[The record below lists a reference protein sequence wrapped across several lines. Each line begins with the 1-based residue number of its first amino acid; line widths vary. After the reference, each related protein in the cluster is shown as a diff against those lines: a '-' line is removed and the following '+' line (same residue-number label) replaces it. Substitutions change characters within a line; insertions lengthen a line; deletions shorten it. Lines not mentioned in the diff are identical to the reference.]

1 MFFIKKCFDM
11 EVIMKTFLIEK
22 TFFTEKKINGNV
34 KYIYIYLIS
43 NICFYTENV
52 CVANKI

>member
-34 KYIYIYLIS
+34 KYIYIYLMSKIW
-43 NICFYTENV
+43 FYTENV
-52 CVANKI
+52 CVTNKI